1 APAGMLLYYGGP
13 AYLLVY
19 MNYLGRLVLG
29 LNTMGSGPGVFNQTM
44 NSGFNDGEWHYIR
57 ISRIGNIASLED
69 IAGRTMARVVFR
81 KFDQANSGT
90 DTALS
95 LNAAELLVGGVI
107 NVSVLNTLPSDVPRI
122 SLRGCFEA
130 PRFTS
135 SGLTAE
141 PPLLLSFEDQIK
153 SER

>member
-1 APAGMLLYYGGP
+1 MSLPYDSNNNNNKYIVQARTFIYAITS
-13 AYLLVY
+13 
-19 MNYLGRLVLG
+19 VL
-29 LNTMGSGPGVFNQTM
+29 
-44 NSGFNDGEWHYIR
+44 D
-57 ISRIGNIASLED
+57 
-69 IAGRTMARVVFR
+69 
-81 KFDQANSGT
+81 SGT

-107 NVSVLNTLPSDVPRI
+107 NVSVLNTLPSDVSRI